1 MSPQGDDRPPKRP
14 EGSKGS
20 GKPEEPQKPGA
31 SGGSGKPEKGKK
43 PEYNVYGRSGRGG
56 QKRPAPQRKKPPD
69 KGEKPPY
76 NVYRSRPSLRDR
88 FGKPSLESIRR
99 ESGGGS
105 GGIRGFFGRL
115 TGGKRPWLRW
125 ILIFAVGWLLL
136 SFITFAIS
144 AQIQKGKLPQSAK
157 DALLRAARRCW
168 LAKTSSSSA
177 GTAGGKTQH
186 NANGAEGE
194 GPPRADTIMVLH
206 ASLTSFR
213 KLSIPR
219 DSYAAIP
226 NCGEQ
231 KINASLACNT
241 RSTNGN
247 PAETIK
253 TVEDFLG
260 IDINHIIIVDFD
272 GFADFINTLGGV
284 TISDGGNPQHEVRVG
299 WGDVD
304 GGKKQGGVSLK
315 LPPGDVTLQ
324 GDKALAYARIRH
336 NNCDP
341 SERDCYRAARQQAVL
356 NGIKD
361 RLTSITRFPY
371 NFIKGPWMGWNAPRA
386 FISDMGGF
394 TLPQVAISAIL
405 GGSGDTNVLG
415 GSGTTSDASPG
426 PGGKPGLPRQRLP
439 GRGQEAHRR
448 RPAARPRLHSVL
460 LVRTGTGG
468 RLVGAARVRLL
479 GAGVRGARS
488 CSTMRSRRPSTR
500 TPCSWSCSPS
510 SRSRIP

>member
-14 EGSKGS
+14 RGSKGG
-20 GKPEEPQKPGA
+20 GKPDEPKKPGA
-31 SGGSGKPEKGKK
+31 SGGKGKPEKEKK
-43 PEYNVYGRSGRGG
+43 PEYTVYGRGGRGG
-56 QKRPAPQRKKPPD
+56 QKRSAPQRKKPPD
-69 KGEKPPY
+69 KGGKPPY
-76 NVYRSRPSLRDR
+76 TVYKSRPSLRDR
-88 FGKPSLESIRR
+88 IRKPSLQSIRR
-99 ESGGGS
+99 ESGGG

-157 DALLRAARRCW
+157 DALEGGPAVLAGQNILILGGDRR
-168 LAKTSSSSA
+168 
-177 GTAGGKTQH
+177 GKTQH
-186 NANGAEGE
+186 NASGTEGE

-219 DSYAAIP
+219 DSFAAIP
-226 NCGEQ
+226 DCGEQ

-241 RSTNGN
+241 QSTNGN
-247 PAETIK
+247 PASTIK

-260 IDINHIIIVDFD
+260 IDINHIVIVDFD

-284 TISDGGNPQHEVRVG
+284 TIDVPGNPDKKGAVVC
-299 WGDVD
+299 GDVD
-304 GGKKQGGVSLK
+304 GGKEQGGVSLK
-315 LPPGDVTLQ
+315 LPPGEVTLQ

-341 SERDCYRAARQQAVL
+341 SEDDRDRAARQQAVL
-356 NGIKD
+356 NGIKG

-371 NFIKGPWMGWNAPRA
+371 NFLKGPWIGWNAPKA

-394 TLPQVAISAIL
+394 TLPQVAIAAIL
-405 GGSGDTNVLG
+405 GGSGETNVLG
-415 GSGTTSDASPG
+415 SDKGGVGTNSDGSLEIPQGACDEAVKKLL
-426 PGGKPGLPRQRLP
+426 GGDPP
-439 GRGQEAHRR
+439 R
-448 RPAARPRLHSVL
+448 RPA
-460 LVRTGTGG
+460 
-468 RLVGAARVRLL
+468 
-479 GAGVRGARS
+479 
-488 CSTMRSRRPSTR
+488 
-500 TPCSWSCSPS
+500 CSP
-510 SRSRIP
+510 

>member
-14 EGSKGS
+14 EGSEGG
-20 GKPEEPQKPGA
+20 GKPKEPKKPGA
-31 SGGSGKPEKGKK
+31 SGASGKPEKGKK
-43 PEYNVYGRSGRGG
+43 PEYTVYGSGGRGARSGK
-56 QKRPAPQRKKPPD
+56 KRSAPQPKKSSAG

-76 NVYRSRPSLRDR
+76 TVYRSRPSLRDR
-88 FGKPSLESIRR
+88 IRKPSLQSIGRDSDGR
-99 ESGGGS
+99 

-157 DALLRAARRCW
+157 DALKGGPAVLAGQNILILGGDRR
-168 LAKTSSSSA
+168 
-177 GTAGGKTQH
+177 GKTQH
-186 NANGAEGE
+186 HASGTEGE

-219 DSYAAIP
+219 DSFAAIP

-241 RSTNGN
+241 RSPNGN

-260 IDINHIIIVDFD
+260 IDINHIVIVDFD

-284 TISDGGNPQHEVRVG
+284 TISVPGNPDKKGAVVC
-299 WGDVD
+299 GDVD
-304 GGKKQGGVSLK
+304 GGKNQGGVSLK

-341 SERDCYRAARQQAVL
+341 SEDDRDRAARQQAVL

-371 NFIKGPWMGWNAPRA
+371 NFIKGPWIGWNAPKA

-394 TLPQVAISAIL
+394 TLPQLAISAIL
-405 GGSGDTNVLG
+405 GGSGETNVLG
-415 GSGTTSDASPG
+415 SDKAGVGVG
-426 PGGKPGLPRQRLP
+426 PGGSLEIPQGACDDAVNKLLGGDPP
-439 GRGQEAHRR
+439 H
-448 RPAARPRLHSVL
+448 RPA
-460 LVRTGTGG
+460 
-468 RLVGAARVRLL
+468 
-479 GAGVRGARS
+479 
-488 CSTMRSRRPSTR
+488 
-500 TPCSWSCSPS
+500 CSP
-510 SRSRIP
+510 

>member
-14 EGSKGS
+14 KGS
-20 GKPEEPQKPGA
+20 EGGGKPKEPKKPGA
-31 SGGSGKPEKGKK
+31 SGAGGKPEKGKK
-43 PEYNVYGRSGRGG
+43 PEYTVYGRGGRGG
-56 QKRPAPQRKKPPD
+56 QKKKSAPPRKKPGA

-76 NVYRSRPSLRDR
+76 TVYRSRPSLRDR
-88 FGKPSLESIRR
+88 LGKPSLQSIRR
-99 ESGGGS
+99 DSGGG

-144 AQIQKGKLPQSAK
+144 AQIQKGKLPDSAK
-157 DALLRAARRCW
+157 DALEGGPAVLAGQNILILGGDRR
-168 LAKTSSSSA
+168 
-177 GTAGGKTQH
+177 GKTQR
-186 NANGAEGE
+186 NASGSEGQ

-226 NCGEQ
+226 NCGTQ

-241 RSTNGN
+241 RSPNGN
-247 PAETIK
+247 PGETIR

-284 TISDGGNPQHEVRVG
+284 TIQVPGNPNKEGAVVC
-299 WGDVD
+299 GDVD

-315 LPPGDVTLQ
+315 LPAGDITLQ

-336 NNCDP
+336 NSCDL
-341 SERDCYRAARQQAVL
+341 SEDDRDRAARQQAVL

-361 RLTSITRFPY
+361 RLTSVTRFPY
-371 NFIKGPWMGWNAPRA
+371 NFLKGPWIGWNAPKA

-394 TLPQVAISAIL
+394 TLPQVAIAAIL
-405 GGSGDTNVLG
+405 GGSGETNVLG
-415 GSGTTSDASPG
+415 GSGGRSEAGPG
-426 PGGKPGLPRQRLP
+426 PAGSLVYPDSVCE
-439 GRGQEAHRR
+439 EA
-448 RPAARPRLHSVL
+448 VKE
-460 LVRTGTGG
+460 
-468 RLVGAARVRLL
+468 LVGGDPPHDPA
-479 GAGVRGARS
+479 
-488 CSTMRSRRPSTR
+488 
-500 TPCSWSCSPS
+500 CSPAF
-510 SRSRIP
+510 

>member
-14 EGSKGS
+14 EGSKGG
-20 GKPEEPQKPGA
+20 GKPAEPKKPGS

-43 PEYNVYGRSGRGG
+43 PEYTVYGRSGRGG
-56 QKRPAPQRKKPPD
+56 QKGSAPKRKKPAADAGD
-69 KGEKPPY
+69 KGSRGGKGGKPPY
-76 NVYRSRPSLRDR
+76 TVYRSRPSVRDR
-88 FGKPSLESIRR
+88 FRKSSGMEGIRR
-99 ESGGGS
+99 ESGGG
-105 GGIRGFFGRL
+105 GGIRGFFGRF
-115 TGGKRPWLRW
+115 TGGKRPWIRW

-157 DALLRAARRCW
+157 DALKGGPAVLAGQNILILGGDRR
-168 LAKTSSSSA
+168 
-177 GTAGGKTQH
+177 GKTQH

-226 NCGEQ
+226 NCGSQ

-241 RSTNGN
+241 QSTNGN

-284 TISDGGNPQHEVRVG
+284 TIDVPDTNGKKDGAVVC
-299 WGDVD
+299 GDVD

-315 LPPGDVTLQ
+315 LPPGDITLQ
-324 GDKALAYARIRH
+324 GDKALAYSRIRH
-336 NNCDP
+336 NTCDP
-341 SERDCYRAARQQAVL
+341 SEDDRDRAARQQQVL
-356 NGIKD
+356 NGIKG
-361 RLTSITRFPY
+361 RLTSVTRFPY
-371 NFIKGPWMGWNAPRA
+371 NFLKG
-386 FISDMGGF
+386 
-394 TLPQVAISAIL
+394 
-405 GGSGDTNVLG
+405 
-415 GSGTTSDASPG
+415 
-426 PGGKPGLPRQRLP
+426 
-439 GRGQEAHRR
+439 
-448 RPAARPRLHSVL
+448 
-460 LVRTGTGG
+460 
-468 RLVGAARVRLL
+468 
-479 GAGVRGARS
+479 
-488 CSTMRSRRPSTR
+488 
-500 TPCSWSCSPS
+500 
-510 SRSRIP
+510 

>member
-14 EGSKGS
+14 EGSEGG
-20 GKPEEPQKPGA
+20 GKPKEPKKPGA
-31 SGGSGKPEKGKK
+31 SGGKGKPEKGKK
-43 PEYNVYGRSGRGG
+43 PDYTVYGRSGRGG
-56 QKRPAPQRKKPPD
+56 QKRPAPQRKKPAP

-76 NVYRSRPSLRDR
+76 TVYRSKPSLRDR
-88 FGKPSLESIRR
+88 IRKPSLQSIRR
-99 ESGGGS
+99 DSGG

-157 DALLRAARRCW
+157 DALKGGPAVLAGQNILILGGDRR
-168 LAKTSSSSA
+168 
-177 GTAGGKTQH
+177 GKTQH

-241 RSTNGN
+241 QSTNGN

-260 IDINHIIIVDFD
+260 IDINHIVIVDFD

-284 TISDGGNPQHEVRVG
+284 TIKVPGNPNKKGAAVC
-299 WGDVD
+299 GDVD
-304 GGKKQGGVSLK
+304 GGKSQGGVSLK

-341 SERDCYRAARQQAVL
+341 SEDDRDRAARQQAVL

-371 NFIKGPWMGWNAPRA
+371 NFIKGPWIGWNAPKA

-394 TLPQVAISAIL
+394 TLPQVAIAAIL
-405 GGSGDTNVLG
+405 GGNGDTNVLG
-415 GSGTTSDASPG
+415 SDKAGVGVG
-426 PGGKPGLPRQRLP
+426 PGGSLEIPQGACD
-439 GRGQEAHRR
+439 EAVKELLGGDPPR
-448 RPAARPRLHSVL
+448 RPA
-460 LVRTGTGG
+460 
-468 RLVGAARVRLL
+468 
-479 GAGVRGARS
+479 
-488 CSTMRSRRPSTR
+488 
-500 TPCSWSCSPS
+500 CSP
-510 SRSRIP
+510 

>member
-14 EGSKGS
+14 EGSKGG
-20 GKPEEPQKPGA
+20 GKPAEPKKPGS

-43 PEYNVYGRSGRGG
+43 PEYTVYGRSGRGG
-56 QKRPAPQRKKPPD
+56 QKRSAPKRKKPAADAGD
-69 KGEKPPY
+69 KGSRGGKGGKPPY
-76 NVYRSRPSLRDR
+76 TVYRSRPSVRDR
-88 FGKPSLESIRR
+88 FRKSSGMEGIRG
-99 ESGGGS
+99 ESGGG
-105 GGIRGFFGRL
+105 GGIRGFFGRF
-115 TGGKRPWLRW
+115 TGGKRPWIRW

-157 DALLRAARRCW
+157 DALKGGPAVLAGQNILILGGDRR
-168 LAKTSSSSA
+168 
-177 GTAGGKTQH
+177 GKTQH

-206 ASLTSFR
+206 ASLTSFK

-226 NCGEQ
+226 NCGSQ

-241 RSTNGN
+241 QSTNGN

-253 TVEDFLG
+253 TVENFLG

-284 TISDGGNPQHEVRVG
+284 TITVPGNPNKKGAAVC
-299 WGDVD
+299 GDVD

-315 LPPGDVTLQ
+315 LPAGDTTLQ

-341 SERDCYRAARQQAVL
+341 SEDDRDRAARQQEVL
-356 NGIKD
+356 NAIKD

-371 NFIKGPWMGWNAPRA
+371 NFVKGPWIGWNAPKA

-394 TLPQVAISAIL
+394 TLPQLAIAAII
-405 GGSGDTNVLG
+405 GGSGETNVLG
-415 GSGTTSDASPG
+415 EKDRTSISSNSDGSLNIPQSDCVNAVKELTGDDP
-426 PGGKPGLPRQRLP
+426 P
-439 GRGQEAHRR
+439 HH
-448 RPAARPRLHSVL
+448 AA
-460 LVRTGTGG
+460 
-468 RLVGAARVRLL
+468 
-479 GAGVRGARS
+479 
-488 CSTMRSRRPSTR
+488 
-500 TPCSWSCSPS
+500 CSP
-510 SRSRIP
+510 

>member
-31 SGGSGKPEKGKK
+31 SGASGKPEKGKK

-56 QKRPAPQRKKPPD
+56 QKRPAPQRTKPPD

-99 ESGGGS
+99 ESGGG

-157 DALLRAARRCW
+157 DALEGGPAVLAGQNILILGGDRR
-168 LAKTSSSSA
+168 
-177 GTAGGKTQH
+177 GKTQH
-186 NANGAEGE
+186 NASGSEGE

-284 TISDGGNPQHEVRVG
+284 TINVPGNPDKKGAVVC
-299 WGDVD
+299 GDVD

-341 SERDCYRAARQQAVL
+341 SEDDRDRAARQQAVL

-371 NFIKGPWMGWNAPRA
+371 NFIKGPWIGWNAPRA

-426 PGGKPGLPRQRLP
+426 PGGSLAFPDSVCLDAVKKLIGGDPPRD
-439 GRGQEAHRR
+439 
-448 RPAARPRLHSVL
+448 PAC
-460 LVRTGTGG
+460 T
-468 RLVGAARVRLL
+468 
-479 GAGVRGARS
+479 
-488 CSTMRSRRPSTR
+488 PSF
-500 TPCSWSCSPS
+500 
-510 SRSRIP
+510 

>member
-14 EGSKGS
+14 KGSEGS
-20 GKPEEPQKPGA
+20 GKSKEPKKPGA
-31 SGGSGKPEKGKK
+31 SGGKGKPESGKK
-43 PEYNVYGRSGRGG
+43 PEYTVYGSGGRGG
-56 QKRPAPQRKKPPD
+56 QKRSSPPRKTPAVSEGGK
-69 KGEKPPY
+69 EEAEY
-76 NVYRSRPSLRDR
+76 NVYRSRPALRDR
-88 FGKPSLESIRR
+88 IRKPKGLEGIRSD
-99 ESGGGS
+99 SGGR

-115 TGGKRPWLRW
+115 TGGRRPWLRW

-157 DALLRAARRCW
+157 DALKGGPAVLAGQNILILGGDRR
-168 LAKTSSSSA
+168 
-177 GTAGGKTQH
+177 GKTQH
-186 NANGAEGE
+186 NANGSEGQ

-226 NCGEQ
+226 NCGSQ

-241 RSTNGN
+241 QSPNGN
-247 PAETIK
+247 PASTIK

-260 IDINHIIIVDFD
+260 IDINHIVIVDFD
-272 GFADFINTLGGV
+272 GFAKFIDTLGGV
-284 TISDGGNPQHEVRVG
+284 TISVPDTNGKKDGAVVC
-299 WGDVD
+299 GDVD

-315 LPPGDVTLQ
+315 LPPGDITLQ

-341 SERDCYRAARQQAVL
+341 SEDDRDRAARQQEVL
-356 NGIKD
+356 NAIKG

-371 NFIKGPWMGWNAPRA
+371 NFLKGPFIGWNAPKA

-394 TLPQVAISAIL
+394 TLPQLAISAIL
-405 GGSGDTNVLG
+405 GGSGETNVLG
-415 GSGTTSDASPG
+415 GSGSRSDASPG
-426 PGGKPGLPRQRLP
+426 PGGSLVYPDSVCTDAVKKLIGGDPPRD
-439 GRGQEAHRR
+439 
-448 RPAARPRLHSVL
+448 PA
-460 LVRTGTGG
+460 
-468 RLVGAARVRLL
+468 
-479 GAGVRGARS
+479 
-488 CSTMRSRRPSTR
+488 
-500 TPCSWSCSPS
+500 CSPS
-510 SRSRIP
+510 

>member
-14 EGSKGS
+14 EGSEGG
-20 GKPEEPQKPGA
+20 GKPKEPKKPGA
-31 SGGSGKPEKGKK
+31 SGAGGKPEKGKK
-43 PEYNVYGRSGRGG
+43 PEYTVYGRGGRGG
-56 QKRPAPQRKKPPD
+56 QKKKSAPPRKKPGA

-76 NVYRSRPSLRDR
+76 TVYRSRPSLRDR
-88 FGKPSLESIRR
+88 LGKPSLQSIRR
-99 ESGGGS
+99 DSGDG
-105 GGIRGFFGRL
+105 GGIRGFFSRF

-157 DALLRAARRCW
+157 DALEGGPAVLAGQNILILGGDRR
-168 LAKTSSSSA
+168 
-177 GTAGGKTQH
+177 GRTQR
-186 NANGAEGE
+186 NASGSEGE

-226 NCGEQ
+226 DCGAQ

-241 RSTNGN
+241 QSTNGN
-247 PAETIK
+247 PASTIK

-260 IDINHIIIVDFD
+260 IDINHIVIVNFD

-284 TISDGGNPQHEVRVG
+284 TIHVPGNKKGAAVC
-299 WGDVD
+299 GDVD
-304 GGKKQGGVSLK
+304 GGKNQGGVSLK
-315 LPPGDVTLQ
+315 LPPGDITLQ

-336 NNCDP
+336 NNCDA
-341 SERDCYRAARQQAVL
+341 SEDDRDRAARQQDVL
-356 NGIKD
+356 NGIKG

-371 NFIKGPWMGWNAPRA
+371 NFLKGPWIGWNAPKA

-394 TLPQVAISAIL
+394 TLPQVAMAAIL
-405 GGSGDTNVLG
+405 GGSGKTNVLG
-415 GSGTTSDASPG
+415 ADGGASPG
-426 PGGKPGLPRQRLP
+426 PFGSLVYSDSTCEEAVSTLIGG
-439 GRGQEAHRR
+439 
-448 RPAARPRLHSVL
+448 
-460 LVRTGTGG
+460 
-468 RLVGAARVRLL
+468 
-479 GAGVRGARS
+479 
-488 CSTMRSRRPSTR
+488 
-500 TPCSWSCSPS
+500 
-510 SRSRIP
+510 